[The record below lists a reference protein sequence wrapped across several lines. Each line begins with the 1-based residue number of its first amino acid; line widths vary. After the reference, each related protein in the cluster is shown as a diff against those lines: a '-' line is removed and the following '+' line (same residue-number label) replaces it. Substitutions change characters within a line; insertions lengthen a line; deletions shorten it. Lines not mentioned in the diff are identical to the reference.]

1 VLFWSNEL
9 IRIRCTVSVCADQL
23 ASRNRLEVTESCKQY
38 SVFITHAGIATGMGR
53 AFSRVCMFVHVL
65 KGKRLELSTP
75 NLVLAY
81 SIAAARH
88 ALTQSS
94 KGQGHTITKT
104 VTVHYY

>member
-1 VLFWSNEL
+1 
-9 IRIRCTVSVCADQL
+9 VCADQL

-38 SVFITHAGIATGMGR
+38 SVFITHAGCTTTDVGR
-53 AFSRVCMFVHVL
+53 AFSRVCLFVHVL

-104 VTVHYY
+104 VTAHGC